1 VETIE
6 TEVVVVGA
14 GIAGLTAADELAKAG
29 RDVVVLE
36 ARDRVGGRTWNTEI
50 GGQANELGGQW
61 IAPYQTAV
69 HETMAELG
77 LELFHAYR
85 DGDRVYVDHEGT
97 AHRYPG
103 HDAPLGE
110 SAERGYLEAVAKL
123 DALAATLDPEAPWD
137 HPDAEAL
144 DSVTFAA
151 WLERE
156 VTDDD
161 ARAMLDSYLSGGYM
175 TKPAHTYS
183 LLGGLWTIAGAGS
196 VDNLFEPDL
205 CLNSR
210 VVGGSQLIPIR
221 LAERVGGDRVL
232 LEAPVRTCR
241 WTDRSV
247 TVESDGRR
255 VTARQAVVAVPP
267 NLTGAIRF
275 DPVLPPWRLRAE
287 QGLSQG
293 SVIKVLAVYDHPFW
307 REDGLAG
314 EAFAARQFVREAYDN
329 SPPGGEPGVLV
340 TFLSAERCAQ
350 AERMAPAERREAVL
364 EGLGSFFGDEARNVT
379 DYIEVDWSAEEWTR
393 GAYSA
398 TFEVGGLSRFG
409 ADLRRPIGP
418 IHWACTD
425 IAGVGNMHMEGA
437 VRSGRA
443 AAAAV
448 LDTLT
453 V

>member
-1 VETIE
+1 MVETVE
-6 TEVVVVGA
+6 TDVVVVGA
-14 GIAGLTAADELAKAG
+14 GIAGLTAADALARAG

-85 DGDRVYVDHEGT
+85 EGDRVYVDRDGT
-97 AHRYPG
+97 AHRYAG
-103 HDAPLGE
+103 HEAPLGHA
-110 SAERGYLEAVAKL
+110 AERGYADAVAKL
-123 DALAATLDPEAPWD
+123 DTLAASLDPEAPWD
-137 HPDAEAL
+137 HPRAQEL
-144 DSVTFAA
+144 DRITFDA
-151 WLERE
+151 WLQQE
-156 VTDDD
+156 VDDED
-161 ARAMLDSYLSGGYM
+161 ARDMLDSYLSGGYM

-221 LAERVGGDRVL
+221 LAERLDGRVL
-232 LEAPVRTCR
+232 LEAPARTCR
-241 WTDRSV
+241 WTDESV
-247 TVESDGRR
+247 TVESDTRR
-255 VTARQAVVAVPP
+255 VTARRAIVAVPP

-287 QGLSQG
+287 QGVSQG

-314 EAFAARQFVREAYDN
+314 EAFAVRQFVREAYDN

-340 TFLSAERCAQ
+340 TFLSGERCAQ
-350 AERMAPAERREAVL
+350 AERMGSEGRRAAVL
-364 EGLGSFFGDEARNVT
+364 DGLATFFGDEARNVT

-409 ADLRRPIGP
+409 SDLRRSIGP
-418 IHWACTD
+418 FHWACTD

-443 AAAAV
+443 AAEAV
-448 LDTLT
+448 LGAL
-453 V
+453 

>member
-1 VETIE
+1 
-6 TEVVVVGA
+6 
-14 GIAGLTAADELAKAG
+14 
-29 RDVVVLE
+29 
-36 ARDRVGGRTWNTEI
+36 
-50 GGQANELGGQW
+50 
-61 IAPYQTAV
+61 
-69 HETMAELG
+69 MAELG

-85 DGDRVYVDHEGT
+85 EGERVYVDRDGRS
-97 AHRYPG
+97 HRYAG
-103 HDAPLGE
+103 HDAPLGAA
-110 SAERGYLEAVAKL
+110 AEQAYTAAVASL
-123 DALAATLDPEAPWD
+123 DALASALDPEAPWD
-137 HPDAEAL
+137 HPDAAAL
-144 DSVTFAA
+144 DRITFDA
-151 WLERE
+151 WLQRE
-156 VTDDD
+156 VDDEHARDLLD
-161 ARAMLDSYLSGGYM
+161 AFLSGGFM

-205 CLNSR
+205 CLHSR

-221 LAERVGGDRVL
+221 LAERLGNRVL
-232 LEAPVRTCR
+232 LEAPVRNCR
-241 WTDRSV
+241 WTDDGV
-247 TVESDGRR
+247 TIETDGRR
-255 VTARQAVVAVPP
+255 VSARQAVIAVPP

-287 QGLSQG
+287 QAVSQG
-293 SVIKVLAVYDHPFW
+293 SVMKVLAVYDHPFW

-314 EAFAARQFVREAYDN
+314 EAFAAHQFVREAYDN
-329 SPPGGEPGVLV
+329 SPPSGEPGVLV

-350 AERMAPAERREAVL
+350 AERMDAGERRAAVL
-364 EGLGSFFGDEARNVT
+364 DGLGSFFGDEALNVT

-409 ADLRRPIGP
+409 ADLRRRIGP
-418 IHWACTD
+418 FHWACTD

-437 VRSGRA
+437 IRSGRA

-448 LDTLT
+448 LGAPT